1 LHSPFRELSVLLC
14 VKRVSRF
21 LGSDRPVVSTVL
33 PARRH

>member
-1 LHSPFRELSVLLC
+1 LC